1 MSDPAF
7 GEPDPIFGAPN
18 PVFGAPAFA
27 EPVAPPAPVTPTVV
41 EFEKPESRGE
51 QRAAEGKP
59 ARKPLHERIPKL
71 PEMERMDPAKLQQ
84 PEQRQVA
91 CVNMKLAGASF
102 AEIAKE
108 LDYANA
114 DSARTAYYSALANM
128 HPPEDIET
136 MRQMEGM
143 RAEALFR
150 KSLAMASADYLVAT
164 ELVKNE
170 DTGEWEEV
178 EVRVPNTEKLRWH
191 DQAAKDLAL
200 HAAITG
206 AKAPARMEI
215 NASTE
220 EINRIVHLIATHE
233 GGEDLEADIFEI
245 AQIEAIDA
253 EIVEED

>member
-1 MSDPAF
+1 MS
-7 GEPDPIFGAPN
+7 DPIFGAPD
-18 PVFGAPAFA
+18 PFFSSTPPTPPAP
-27 EPVAPPAPVTPTVV
+27 PVAPPVHVD
-41 EFEKPESRGE
+41 FEKPVSKGE
-51 QRAAEGKP
+51 QRAAAGKP
-59 ARKPLHERIPKL
+59 PRKPLHERIPKL

-84 PEQRQVA
+84 PEQRQVS

-102 AEIAKE
+102 QEIAKE

-114 DSARTAYYSALANM
+114 DAARTAYYSALANM

-150 KSLAMASADYLVAT
+150 KSLAMASADYLIAE
-164 ELVKNE
+164 ELVQDE
-170 DTGEWEEV
+170 ETGEWHKV
-178 EVRVPNTEKLRWH
+178 EVRVPNTERLRWH

-206 AKAPARMEI
+206 AKAPARMEV

-220 EINRIVHLIATHE
+220 EVNRIVHLIVQNQ
-233 GGEDLEADIFEI
+233 GGADLEADIFEM
-245 AQIEAIDA
+245 AEIEAVDA
-253 EIVEED
+253 EIVED